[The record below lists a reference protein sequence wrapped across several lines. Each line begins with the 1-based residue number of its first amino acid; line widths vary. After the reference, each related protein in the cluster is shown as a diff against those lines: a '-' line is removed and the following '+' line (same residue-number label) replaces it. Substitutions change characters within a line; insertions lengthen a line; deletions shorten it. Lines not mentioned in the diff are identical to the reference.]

1 MDIKTN
7 KIVNSIMFFANKSKN
22 NSINRL
28 KLMKLLW
35 LSDRLH
41 LNKYGRLIL
50 KDNYCALPHGPV
62 PSLALNYS
70 KSSLPE
76 KYTVRGFYIV
86 SSSDFVEDYFS
97 KSDIEIMEF
106 VWKKF
111 GALNEFN
118 LRDLSHEFPEWLR
131 FKEDLEN
138 TFTPNSYDMVM
149 DDFFVLP
156 ENNNLKQ
163 IFEIDNIENSKSY
176 FHSYN
181 AIQSNLNK
189 QCH

>member
-1 MDIKTN
+1 MDIKTL
-7 KIVNSIMFFANKSKN
+7 KIINSILFFVNKSKN
-22 NSINRL
+22 NSITRL

-62 PSLALNYS
+62 PSLALDYS

-76 KYTVRGFYIV
+76 KYFVKGFCIV
-86 SSSDFVEDYFS
+86 SNATFEKDYFS
-97 KSDIEIMEF
+97 KSDIEVMEF
-106 VWKKF
+106 VWNKF
-111 GALNEFN
+111 GNLSEFD
-118 LRDLSHEFPEWLR
+118 LRDLSHQFPEWLR
-131 FKEDLEN
+131 FKADLEN
-138 TFTPNSYDMVM
+138 TYTPNSYDMVM
-149 DDFFVLP
+149 DDFFVFPKKNTLR
-156 ENNNLKQ
+156 Q
-163 IFEIDNIENSKSY
+163 IFEIDNIESSKSY